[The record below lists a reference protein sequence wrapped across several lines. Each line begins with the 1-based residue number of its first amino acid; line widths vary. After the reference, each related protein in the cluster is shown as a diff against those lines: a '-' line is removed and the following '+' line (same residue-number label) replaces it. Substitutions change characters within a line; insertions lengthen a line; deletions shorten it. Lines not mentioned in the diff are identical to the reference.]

1 MHRSAAGGAGGRA
14 APTCTPASK
23 TRSSCSRTCVG
34 KHCVNP
40 RGHQPQGHH
49 GWSQSGITQKKA
61 TSNHT
66 RAIAPVP
73 AAAWVCHEFLLPSPC
88 PHSSDGFILPITLP
102 SPPWTHVHAELDER
116 WPGALETAPPQA
128 VPGHPWG
135 EPAPFQGGT
144 RGACP
149 ARAARDASGQGRL
162 LPAPGSSVS
171 PVPPAAQGSAPVPG
185 QPAVPVTAPLGG
197 PAGPEQLHPPLQAPA
212 KPRSRC
218 PALAGGRPR
227 PGLPGGCVPCGSAT
241 RSSRLRTGLTAS
253 SGLVP

>member
-1 MHRSAAGGAGGRA
+1 MHCSAAGGAGGRA

-40 RGHQPQGHH
+40 RGRQPQGHH

-73 AAAWVCHEFLLPSPC
+73 AAAWVCHEVLLPPPC

-102 SPPWTHVHAELDER
+102 SPPWTHVRAELDER
-116 WPGALETAPPQA
+116 WPGALETAPSQA

-135 EPAPFQGGT
+135 EPAPFRGGT

-149 ARAARDASGQGRL
+149 ARAVQDASGQGQL
-162 LPAPGSSVS
+162 LPALDTSVS

-197 PAGPEQLHPPLQAPA
+197 RAGPKQLHPPL
-212 KPRSRC
+212 
-218 PALAGGRPR
+218 
-227 PGLPGGCVPCGSAT
+227 
-241 RSSRLRTGLTAS
+241 
-253 SGLVP
+253 

>member
-1 MHRSAAGGAGGRA
+1 MVDAPLCCWRSRRPRRPHVHPSFQDTKQLQPYLCWQTLREPSGPPAPGPPRLVPVRHNTKEGDFQPHSCHRPCPCGCLGLPRS
-14 APTCTPASK
+14 PA
-23 TRSSCSRTCVG
+23 
-34 KHCVNP
+34 
-40 RGHQPQGHH
+40 
-49 GWSQSGITQKKA
+49 
-61 TSNHT
+61 
-66 RAIAPVP
+66 
-73 AAAWVCHEFLLPSPC
+73 PSPC
-88 PHSSDGFILPITLP
+88 PHSSDSFILPITLP

-116 WPGALETAPPQA
+116 WPGALETAPSQA

-135 EPAPFQGGT
+135 EPAPFRGGT

-149 ARAARDASGQGRL
+149 AHAARDASGQGRL

-171 PVPPAAQGSAPVPG
+171 PVP
-185 QPAVPVTAPLGG
+185 VTAPLGG
-197 PAGPEQLHPPLQAPA
+197 RAGPEQLHPPLQAPA